1 MMLVGKCAVVFG
13 GIVILLFAGAAK
25 GCDAPSWNPND
36 QPRDTSAPTPKGSVN
51 VGSTGQ
57 VIFCSPT
64 RVPPDKP
71 DLDGK
76 RYITFYGC
84 VEGKYAPIELNIY
97 VSDETTGEKGNHD
110 EPAAGN
116 EVQYVIG
123 YDSGHQVRYN
133 AELKPTRPGSQQGFL
148 YISDGKGSRH
158 TYPINGGWKA
168 TSDDLYT
175 VR

>member
-1 MMLVGKCAVVFG
+1 MEGLVMMLVGKFAVVFG

-25 GCDAPSWNPND
+25 CDKTNSGEET
-36 QPRDTSAPTPKGSVN
+36 QPASTASVSVN
-51 VGSTGQ
+51 IGSTGQ
-57 VIFCSPT
+57 AIFCSPT

-84 VEGKYAPIELNIY
+84 VEGKYAPIELNIF
-97 VSDETTGEKGNHD
+97 VSDETTGEKGSKN

-123 YDSGHQVRYN
+123 YDTGHQVRYN